1 MASEAKSLPQISHSR
16 AQWVRLIAVGVLA
29 AIALGRVV
37 PDAIRI
43 VYPLGI
49 FGYATDGNGVVD
61 RIPEKVPRGSD
72 RILPGDRV
80 RIDRIPAFDR
90 KPGLAGPGSFTYDN
104 RDRYLPVDRSGRA
117 LRLHLIA
124 RDEAPSMRVTT
135 TLKILLFVLVVCASG
150 ILFLVQPSIAT
161 AAIFAYFLGGEFP
174 STYAGVAPDVP
185 WREIPQWA
193 GDLLAG
199 AARPALLLFALCLST
214 DDERT
219 ERVAAAVLCVV
230 AVALGT
236 LHGYGDWRLT
246 YAGLPAAAPDIL
258 YARISD
264 ALAALT
270 IVIFGLAFVRA
281 KGQERRR
288 TGWVVVSFALAGAAQ
303 LISDAAYPARLGPGW
318 NDLLLATT
326 ALPIAAVWFAA
337 IRHRALNVDLVVGRA
352 IVYTALTG
360 AVLGAITLAEEVGT
374 YVFYQNTDLAYGFL
388 IAISLA
394 VGSMTGKVKELL
406 DHAVDRFV
414 FRGRHDH
421 RAALDLIGGYVLDAE
436 HEDDVYRALL
446 EDATH
451 ALALSFAGVLTRG
464 DDGNYRLT
472 RDFAW
477 PESCDVHFGAQ
488 DEFTKAIA
496 RARGAVTFTGKE
508 SRLIRDAFPDERLT
522 FAAPLFFDRTLT
534 AIVVFGQ
541 NVSGLDL
548 DSDERELLV
557 RVVTHASIALTALEL
572 ERYRAN
578 TTALV
583 PQA

>member
-1 MASEAKSLPQISHSR
+1 MASEAKTLPVISHSR
-16 AQWVRLIAVGVLA
+16 MQWVRLIAVAVLA
-29 AIALGRVV
+29 TVALGRVL
-37 PDAIRI
+37 PDLIR
-43 VYPLGI
+43 VFYPLGI
-49 FGYATDGNGVVD
+49 FGYVTDAGGIVE
-61 RIPEKVPRGSD
+61 RVPASPPPGSD

-80 RIDRIPAFDR
+80 RIDRIAPFDR

-104 RDRYLPVDRSGRA
+104 RDRYLPIERNGRA

-124 RDEAPSMRVTT
+124 RDEPPSMRVTT
-135 TLKILLFVLVVCASG
+135 VLKILLFVLVVCASG
-150 ILFLVQPSIAT
+150 ILFLVRPSIAT

-199 AARPALLLFALCLST
+199 AARPGLLLFALCLST
-214 DDERT
+214 DDART
-219 ERVAAAVLCVV
+219 ERVAALILCVV
-230 AVALGT
+230 GLALGT
-236 LHGYGDWRLT
+236 LHAYGDWRFV
-246 YAGLPAAAPDIL
+246 YAGLPAAAMDL
-258 YARISD
+258 VYQRISD
-264 ALAALT
+264 ALSALT
-270 IVIFGLAFVRA
+270 IVIFGVAFVRA

-288 TGWVVVSFALAGAAQ
+288 TGLVVVSFALAGIAR
-303 LISDAAYPARLGPGW
+303 LISDATFPARVGPGW

-326 ALPIAAVWFAA
+326 VLPIVAVWFAA
-337 IRHRALNVDLVVGRA
+337 VRHRVLDVDLVVGRA

-388 IAISLA
+388 IAISLV
-394 VGSMTGKVKELL
+394 VGSMTGKIKELL
-406 DHAVDRFV
+406 DHAVDRFI

-421 RAALDLIGGYVLDAE
+421 RVALQLIGGYILDAE

-451 ALALSFAGVLTRG
+451 ALALSFAGVLARG
-464 DDGNYRLT
+464 ADGNYRLT
-472 RDFAW
+472 RDFNW
-477 PESCDVHFGAQ
+477 PSGCDVHFGAQ

-522 FAAPLFFDRTLT
+522 FAAPLFFDRTVN

-572 ERYRAN
+572 ERYRASSA
-578 TTALV
+578 ALV
-583 PQA
+583 LQP